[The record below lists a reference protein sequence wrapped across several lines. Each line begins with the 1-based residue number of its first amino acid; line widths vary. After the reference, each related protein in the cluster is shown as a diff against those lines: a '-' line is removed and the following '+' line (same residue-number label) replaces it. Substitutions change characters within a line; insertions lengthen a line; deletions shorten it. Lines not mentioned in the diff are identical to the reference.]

1 MKQALIIIDVQNDY
15 FPEGKFPLINTESA
29 LTNTLHLQHNFRIKK
44 LPIFYIQHLKQG
56 SNADFFVKNSVGA
69 EFHPKLLPIIEEN
82 ELIIQKSY
90 PNSFYQ
96 TDLQQK
102 LQQHSVKQL
111 VICGMMSHMC
121 VDSTTRRANE
131 LGYQPILI
139 HDACTT
145 RDLDFDDETI
155 PAKKV
160 HNSFMS
166 ALAGFAKVINCHEFI
181 QKKID

>member
-1 MKQALIIIDVQNDY
+1 MFLSQSDIILIFSKFIEYIFQRDYGVII
-15 FPEGKFPLINTESA
+15 FST
-29 LTNTLHLQHNFRIKK
+29 
-44 LPIFYIQHLKQG
+44 
-56 SNADFFVKNSVGA
+56 
-69 EFHPKLLPIIEEN
+69 
-82 ELIIQKSY
+82 
-90 PNSFYQ
+90 
-96 TDLQQK
+96 TDLHQK

-121 VDSTTRRANE
+121 VDSTTRCANE

-145 RDLDFDDETI
+145 RDLEFNDEII

-160 HNSFMS
+160 HYSFMS